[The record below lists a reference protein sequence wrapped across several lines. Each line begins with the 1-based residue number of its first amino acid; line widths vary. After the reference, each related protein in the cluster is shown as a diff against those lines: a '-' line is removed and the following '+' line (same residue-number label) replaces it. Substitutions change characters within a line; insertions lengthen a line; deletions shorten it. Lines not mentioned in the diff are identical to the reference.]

1 MGSDLVK
8 QGVDICDGQFV
19 VKVSK
24 DKLQAFVSLKDPKSG
39 LTLDDV
45 DVNALMADV
54 RQSGVNFGVLGSPQ
68 PREDG
73 TFCVARGVNVVHGE
87 NARVKAY
94 VKPCVVRVPK
104 MKESSS
110 IAKVDFRELG
120 SIVNVPKD
128 KLLLEKISPTAGT
141 PGKTVL
147 SEVLSPKAGK
157 DVTVKV
163 GPGVRLS
170 EDGMKAYS
178 EVEGKYMLA
187 DGKAAVMTEHLM
199 SGDVD
204 MSTGNIVFV
213 GERITVNGSV
223 QPGFPG
229 KCKKD
234 VDIAMGVQ
242 NSASIIAGGEIVIKG
257 GVIGDEIVIQCW
269 GDVKADFVENVGRIE
284 VKGSLH
290 VSDTII
296 QANVHVG
303 KDVIVTGGKGILIG
317 GKYIVG
323 GSLHAKA
330 IGSEAEVT
338 TEIAVGINPELEER
352 KQHLA
357 KEKQLWPAKMNEII
371 KNTTALKKQQKD
383 EGGLPP
389 DKMELLK
396 KLNSNL
402 PEVMAKVNELT
413 EKEEALEVELDKAT
427 NESVYVYG
435 TVFPG
440 TRVSI
445 GSLSRTLI
453 STEERVVIHLDKATQ
468 QIHCRAMTPEE
479 KNNMPV

>member
-1 MGSDLVK
+1 MSSDLIK
-8 QGVDICDGQFV
+8 KGVSICDDKFV
-19 VKVSK
+19 LKVSK
-24 DKLQAFVSLKDPKSG
+24 DKLQAFISVKDPKG
-39 LTLDDV
+39 GVTLGDV

-68 PREDG
+68 PRDDG
-73 TFCVARGVNVVHGE
+73 TYCVARGIKVVHGE
-87 NARVKAY
+87 NAKIKAY

-104 MKESSS
+104 MNTSTNE
-110 IAKVDFRELG
+110 KVDFRELG

-128 KLLLEKISPTAGT
+128 KLLLEKIPPTAGT

-147 SEVLSPKAGK
+147 SDVISPKAGK
-157 DVTVKV
+157 DITVKV
-163 GPGVRLS
+163 GQGVRLS

-213 GERITVNGSV
+213 GERITVNGAV
-223 QPGFPG
+223 QPGFTV

-234 VDIAMGVQ
+234 VYIAMGVQ
-242 NSASIIAGGEIVIKG
+242 NSASIIAGGDIVIKG

-269 GDVKADFVENVGRIE
+269 GDVKVDFVENVGRIE
-284 VKGSLH
+284 VKSNLY

-296 QANVHVG
+296 QAKVHAG

-323 GSLHAKA
+323 GSLHAKE
-330 IGSEAEVT
+330 IGSEAEVS

-357 KEKQLWPAKMNEII
+357 KEKELWPAKMNEII
-371 KNTTALKKQQKD
+371 KTTTALKKQQKD
-383 EGGLPP
+383 EGSLPP

-396 KLNSNL
+396 KLNGML
-402 PEVMAKVNELT
+402 PEVMEKVNQLT
-413 EKEEALEVELDKAT
+413 EKEEALEVELEKAT
-427 NESVYVYG
+427 NECVYVYG

-445 GSLSRTLI
+445 GSLSRTLT
-453 STEERVVIHLDKATQ
+453 SMEERVVIHFDKPTQ

-479 KNNMPV
+479 KNNMPT